1 MQRLRDSSALITV
14 CCNQFDDV
22 SLCSFTH
29 IHTLQNSPSIF
40 SALLF
45 PDSTSWYGEMQ
56 GAHEHKFI
64 SSIYWNVFMG
74 EVITASSWVN
84 SNSICKGWQMSG
96 ELSVGTQCG
105 GEYLNIQTIIFMG
118 LAWGP
123 GLEGAREER
132 SINIDSTLYL
142 TRTVRSLTNTF
153 NSAPN

>member
-1 MQRLRDSSALITV
+1 MTPRLW
-14 CCNQFDDV
+14 
-22 SLCSFTH
+22 SLCCAISLMMSPFAHLHTSTLSTTFHPSF
-29 IHTLQNSPSIF
+29 QPF
-40 SALLF
+40 SFRIRLL
-45 PDSTSWYGEMQ
+45 GEMQ
-56 GAHEHKFI
+56 EAHEHKFI
-64 SSIYWNVFMG
+64 STIYWNVFMG